1 MNLCRRDSFGSGA
14 ECPQQHHPRG
24 CSRDLDDFQGKSGGT
39 IKGFKA
45 SSQQSR
51 CFNQLFDPRAFLA
64 KTSLVAKVVIY

>member
-45 SSQQSR
+45 SS
-51 CFNQLFDPRAFLA
+51 
-64 KTSLVAKVVIY
+64 